1 MFRSEADSK
10 LLPLCTGA
18 AVGEGRC
25 LGLTDE
31 NEATAW
37 THDGERERR
46 AFPRDGSMDGRQ
58 EGLDTSYP
66 QHVLCKLLEFK
77 HNHRDERNPKLAV
90 GLASWLCDLFSY
102 TGLPTQKEPV
112 LGLML
117 CYHHLEI
124 NF

>member
-1 MFRSEADSK
+1 MFRSEANSK

-18 AVGEGRC
+18 AVGEGRW

-37 THDGERERR
+37 THDGEPERR
-46 AFPRDGSMDGRQ
+46 AFSRDGSMDGGQ
-58 EGLDTSYP
+58 QGLDTSYP
-66 QHVLCKLLEFK
+66 QRVLCKLLEFK

-102 TGLPTQKEPV
+102 RTLHSEGASAWFDSL
-112 LGLML
+112 LSSS
-117 CYHHLEI
+117 
-124 NF
+124 